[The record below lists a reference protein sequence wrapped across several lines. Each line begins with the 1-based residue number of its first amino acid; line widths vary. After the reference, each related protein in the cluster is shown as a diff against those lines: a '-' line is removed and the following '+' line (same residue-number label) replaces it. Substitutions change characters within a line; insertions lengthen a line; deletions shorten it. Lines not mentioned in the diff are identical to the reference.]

1 MYILLCHSKATE
13 QVLLQWIYM
22 SAKEE
27 QIEVKELVCDRG
39 DFEEVLHKEAA
50 DEALIGIVA
59 FDNAGKT
66 VLQVHDVPKMVI
78 NPVLSFSDEEEEKR
92 VLGSATRFD
101 RNNTWGIFSSEGDNE
116 TYYEKMHSYST
127 NLALQFSN
135 HINTANADMYLCGFL
150 SDAVELKTEK

>member
-1 MYILLCHSKATE
+1 MHILLCHSEATE

-78 NPVLSFSDEEEEKR
+78 NPVLSFSSEEEEKW

-101 RNNTWGIFSSEGDNE
+101 RDNTWGIFNCEGDNE

-127 NLALQFSN
+127 NLTLQFGN
-135 HINTANADMYLCGFL
+135 HFNTANAELIAEGFF
-150 SDAVELKTEK
+150 SDIESSK